1 MSTVLF
7 IGPVTN
13 VYGGFNKGG
22 VAQCVSNTVGL
33 ARNVDVLP
41 TGRFLRGKRD
51 EPRIIG
57 YHLTLHR
64 CLLFIKNL
72 FLCVPFLKEISK
84 PRLIFKNVFL
94 LFRYC
99 FSKVSL
105 KGYATIHIHGL
116 DNFPYALIRHL
127 QSKNDEG
134 FNVKIVLTVHS
145 YHMMESDDS
154 YFSAFNK
161 YFLLCDHVIHVSHA
175 DYERSCGLG
184 FRLPRKV
191 VHNFTSF
198 SPQLSRNEFFSK
210 AIDFIFVGSDIPRK
224 RFELFFELA
233 GHFPSRRSVALGFSR
248 HIQGVEVLGYK
259 ENSIALKYMAD
270 SKTLVVPSLRESFG
284 LVYVEALCNG
294 CRVIGYEDVIEE
306 FLGLCPSISGLV
318 AFIGPADGKD
328 ELVTVVN
335 NLEMQQYPYEK
346 YREVYADLKSRFG
359 ARKHFSMLNLFYNI
373 ELD

>member
-1 MSTVLF
+1 MSIT
-7 IGPVTN
+7 
-13 VYGGFNKGG
+13 
-22 VAQCVSNTVGL
+22 
-33 ARNVDVLP
+33 
-41 TGRFLRGKRD
+41 
-51 EPRIIG
+51 
-57 YHLTLHR
+57 
-64 CLLFIKNL
+64 
-72 FLCVPFLKEISK
+72 FLKEISK
-84 PRLIFKNVFL
+84 PKLVFKNVFL
-94 LFRYC
+94 IFRYC

-134 FNVKIVLTVHS
+134 FNVKIILTVHS

-161 YFLLCDHVIHVSHA
+161 YFLLCDHVLHVSHA
-175 DYERSCGLG
+175 DFERSCGLG

-224 RFELFFELA
+224 RFELFLELA

-248 HIQGVEVLGYK
+248 HVQGIEVLGYK

-318 AFIGPADGKD
+318 AFIVTTDGKD

-346 YREVYADLKSRFG
+346 YREVYADLSSRFG
-359 ARKHFSMLNLFYNI
+359 VRNHFSMLNLFYNI